1 MMKSLVAEDD
11 ATNRKLLHAFLSRYG
26 ECDIAADG
34 KEAVDAV
41 RLAHQNHQNYDLV
54 CMDIRMPKMD
64 GQEAIQ
70 EIRKLESA
78 AGITK
83 TARII
88 MTTADSNI
96 DSIASALL
104 GRCNAYMVKPI
115 DIRKLKKELKAFGLI
130 Q

>member
-1 MMKSLVAEDD
+1 MKSLVAEDD
-11 ATNRKLLHAFLSRYG
+11 ATSRELLHTFLSRYG

-34 KEAVDAV
+34 KEAVHAV
-41 RLAHQNHQNYDLV
+41 HLAHQNHQNYDLV

-64 GQEAIQ
+64 GQQAIQ
-70 EIRKLESA
+70 EIRRLESA

-88 MTTADSNI
+88 MTTADSNM

>member
-1 MMKSLVAEDD
+1 MKSLVVEDD

-34 KEAVDAV
+34 MEAVDAV

-64 GQEAIQ
+64 GQRAIQ

-78 AGITK
+78 ASITK
-83 TARII
+83 TACII
-88 MTTADSNI
+88 MTTADSNM

-115 DIRKLKKELKAFGLI
+115 DIAKLRKELKAFGLI

>member
-1 MMKSLVAEDD
+1 MKSLVAEDD
-11 ATNRKLLHAFLSRYG
+11 ATNRKLLHTFLSRYG

-34 KEAVDAV
+34 KEAVSAV
-41 RLAHQNHQNYDLV
+41 RLAHQNHQNYDLI

-64 GQEAIQ
+64 GQQAIQ
-70 EIRKLESA
+70 EIRKLEA
-78 AGITK
+78 ASGIK
-83 TARII
+83 MTARII
-88 MTTADSNI
+88 MTTADTNM

-115 DIRKLKKELKAFGLI
+115 DIAYLKRELKALGLV